1 MGKEIERKFLVLR
14 NEWDRNG
21 EGLLYRQ
28 GYLSVEKQRVVRVRV
43 VGNQGFITIKGI
55 ARGAARDEFE
65 YEIPHSD
72 AQQMLDELCIKPLI
86 EKIRYRVK
94 YSGMIWEID
103 EFKGDNEG
111 LLLAEVELEDEN
123 QAVEPPRW
131 IGQEVTGDPRYF
143 NSNLIANPYI
153 KWKDKI

>member
-28 GYLSVEKQRVVRVRV
+28 GYLSVDKQRVVRVRV

-55 ARGAARDEFE
+55 ARGASRDEFE
-65 YEIPHSD
+65 YEIPCPD
-72 AQQMLDELCIKPLI
+72 ANQMLDELCIKPLI
-86 EKIRYRVK
+86 EKLRYRVEHA
-94 YSGMIWEID
+94 GMIWEID

-123 QAVEPPRW
+123 QAVELPRW

-143 NSNLIANPYI
+143 NSNLVANPYT
-153 KWKDKI
+153 KWKDKV